1 MTTNTRTSK
10 KIYASASILA
20 FALIAPAVVLIS
32 TSQAAN
38 PVIRQGSTS
47 TYGVLAAST
56 VTNTGISS
64 ISGTAGGDVGLSPGT
79 AFTGAASVTRSGVDH
94 ITDAAAAAAQVDLV
108 VAYNDLSVPTATS
121 LSSSDLAG
129 RTIQAGTYSTASGT
143 LANSGTVTFD
153 AQGDSTAIFILR
165 AASTLVTSPSSS
177 MTLTNGAQACNIYWQ
192 VGSSATVGVNS
203 TLMGHIYAFTS
214 IAANSGSTVNGQLLA
229 RNGAVTLDTTRII
242 NNSCVTPAPVVTATP
257 APVVT
262 ATPAPVVTA
271 TPAPVVTATPAP
283 VVTAT
288 PAPVVTATP
297 VVIYDQFAPRVTSTL
312 CISTTEYKASLI
324 GNFPD
329 LITAVSVNGVHI
341 AASRWSQTDHRVVV
355 TVPAGS
361 PAQFSVALL
370 VSDKEIAPVEN
381 FDCAPIAFVEP
392 VVVVTPT
399 PTPVATTPAGG
410 LDVETPT
417 VDGGTLPNTAGEG
430 YTYLLAGL
438 VMLGLGSGGMLVRK
452 NLQQR

>member
-1 MTTNTRTSK
+1 
-10 KIYASASILA
+10 
-20 FALIAPAVVLIS
+20 
-32 TSQAAN
+32 
-38 PVIRQGSTS
+38 
-47 TYGVLAAST
+47 
-56 VTNTGISS
+56 
-64 ISGTAGGDVGLSPGT
+64 
-79 AFTGAASVTRSGVDH
+79 
-94 ITDAAAAAAQVDLV
+94 
-108 VAYNDLSVPTATS
+108 
-121 LSSSDLAG
+121 
-129 RTIQAGTYSTASGT
+129 
-143 LANSGTVTFD
+143 
-153 AQGDSTAIFILR
+153 
-165 AASTLVTSPSSS
+165 
-177 MTLTNGAQACNIYWQ
+177 
-192 VGSSATVGVNS
+192 
-203 TLMGHIYAFTS
+203 
-214 IAANSGSTVNGQLLA
+214 
-229 RNGAVTLDTTRII
+229 
-242 NNSCVTPAPVVTATP
+242 
-257 APVVT
+257 
-262 ATPAPVVTA
+262 
-271 TPAPVVTATPAP
+271 
-283 VVTAT
+283 
-288 PAPVVTATP
+288 VVTATP

-370 VSDKEIAPVEN
+370 VNDKEIAPVEN

>member
-214 IAANSGSTVNGQLLA
+214 ITANSGSTVNGQLLT

-242 NNSCVTPAPVVTATP
+242 NNSCV
-257 APVVT
+257 
-262 ATPAPVVTA
+262 TPAPVVTA

-370 VSDKEIAPVEN
+370 VNDKEIAPVEN

>member
-214 IAANSGSTVNGQLLA
+214 ITANSGSTVNGQLLA

-242 NNSCVTPAPVVTATP
+242 NNSCV
-257 APVVT
+257 
-262 ATPAPVVTA
+262 

-370 VSDKEIAPVEN
+370 VNDKEIAPVEN

>member
-10 KIYASASILA
+10 KIYAITSILA

-79 AFTGAASVTRSGVDH
+79 SFTGGATLTRSGADH
-94 ITDAAAAAAQVDLV
+94 ITDVAASTAQLDLV
-108 VAYNDLSVPTATS
+108 VAYNDLSVPTTTS
-121 LSSSDLAG
+121 LASSDLAG
-129 RTIQAGTYSTASGT
+129 QTIQAGTYSTVAGT

-153 AQGDSTAIFILR
+153 AQGDSTAIFVLR
-165 AASTLVTSPSSS
+165 AASTLITSPASS
-177 MTLTNGAQACNIYWQ
+177 MTLINGAQACNIYWQ

-203 TLMGHIYAFTS
+203 TVSGHIYALTS
-214 IAANSGSTVNGQLLA
+214 ITANSGATINGQLLA
-229 RNGAVTLDTTRII
+229 RNGAVTLDATRIV

-271 TPAPVVTATPAP
+271 TPVVTT
-283 VVTAT
+283 T

-297 VVIYDQFAPRVTSTL
+297 VVTYNPLAPRVTSTF
-312 CISTTEYKASLI
+312 CISTTEYKASLV

-355 TVPAGS
+355 IVPAGAS
-361 PAQFSVALL
+361 PLFSVALL
-370 VSDKEIAPVEN
+370 VNDKEIAPLTT
-381 FDCAPIAFVEP
+381 FDCAPITYVEP
-392 VVVVTPT
+392 VVVVT

-417 VDGGTLPNTAGEG
+417 VDGGTLPNTAGDG

-438 VMLGLGSGGMLVRK
+438 VLMGLGSAGFLFRK

>member
-64 ISGTAGGDVGLSPGT
+64 ISGSAGGDVGLSPGT
-79 AFTGAASVTRSGVDH
+79 SFTGAASVTRSGVDH
-94 ITDAAAAAAQVDLV
+94 ITDAAAATAQVDLV
-108 VAYNDLSVPTATS
+108 VAYNDLSVPSATS
-121 LSSSDLAG
+121 LPSSDLAG
-129 RTIQAGTYSTASGT
+129 QTILAGTYSTATGT

-165 AASTLVTSPSSS
+165 AASTLVTSPASS

-192 VGSSATVGVNS
+192 VGSSATIGVNS
-203 TLMGHIYAFTS
+203 NVSGHVYALTS
-214 IAANSGSTVNGQLLA
+214 ITANSGSTVNGQLLA

-271 TPAPVVTATPAP
+271 TPAPVVTATP
-283 VVTAT
+283 
-288 PAPVVTATP
+288 

-312 CISTTEYKASLI
+312 CISTTEYKVSLI

-370 VSDKEIAPVEN
+370 VNDKAIAPVEN

-438 VMLGLGSGGMLVRK
+438 VLLGLGSGGMLVRK

>member
-47 TYGVLAAST
+47 TYGVIAAST
-56 VTNTGISS
+56 VTNTGVSS

-79 AFTGAASVTRSGVDH
+79 SFTGAVSLTRFGVDH
-94 ITDAAAAAAQVDLV
+94 ITDAAAASAQVDLV

-121 LSSSDLAG
+121 LAASDLAG
-129 RTIQAGTYSTASGT
+129 QTIQAGTYSTASGT

-203 TLMGHIYAFTS
+203 TLMGHIYALTS
-214 IAANSGSTVNGQLLA
+214 ITANSGSTVNGQLLA

-242 NNSCVTPAPVVTATP
+242 NNSCVTPAPVVTT
-257 APVVT
+257 
-262 ATPAPVVTA
+262 TPAPVVTA

-297 VVIYDQFAPRVTSTL
+297 VVVYDQFAPRVTSTL

-370 VSDKEIAPVEN
+370 VNEKEIAPVEI

-417 VDGGTLPNTAGEG
+417 VDGGTLPNTAGNG

-438 VMLGLGSGGMLVRK
+438 VLLGLGSGGMLVRK

>member
-1 MTTNTRTSK
+1 M
-10 KIYASASILA
+10 
-20 FALIAPAVVLIS
+20 
-32 TSQAAN
+32 
-38 PVIRQGSTS
+38 
-47 TYGVLAAST
+47 
-56 VTNTGISS
+56 
-64 ISGTAGGDVGLSPGT
+64 
-79 AFTGAASVTRSGVDH
+79 
-94 ITDAAAAAAQVDLV
+94 
-108 VAYNDLSVPTATS
+108 
-121 LSSSDLAG
+121 
-129 RTIQAGTYSTASGT
+129 
-143 LANSGTVTFD
+143 
-153 AQGDSTAIFILR
+153 
-165 AASTLVTSPSSS
+165 
-177 MTLTNGAQACNIYWQ
+177 
-192 VGSSATVGVNS
+192 
-203 TLMGHIYAFTS
+203 
-214 IAANSGSTVNGQLLA
+214 
-229 RNGAVTLDTTRII
+229 
-242 NNSCVTPAPVVTATP
+242 
-257 APVVT
+257 
-262 ATPAPVVTA
+262 
-271 TPAPVVTATPAP
+271 
-283 VVTAT
+283 
-288 PAPVVTATP
+288 TATP

-370 VSDKEIAPVEN
+370 VNDKEIAPVEN